1 VLELNLWFGWVW
13 ITVGLVS
20 GAVIGLFFYDA
31 DWLGGYASWRRR
43 MVRLGHI
50 SFLGTGLLN
59 LAAVFTVAVFTVS
72 ARTGAV
78 PPVWVS
84 WLFVV
89 GAVTMP
95 AACFLSAWRDGF
107 RRLFFIPV
115 ASLILAA
122 LMLAM
127 QVLR

>member
-1 VLELNLWFGWVW
+1 MPSVLELNLWFGWVW

-20 GAVIGLFFYDA
+20 GAVIGLRFYDA
-31 DWLGGYASWRRR
+31 DWLGGYAAWRRR

-59 LAAVFTVAVFTVS
+59 VAAALTVA
-72 ARTGAV
+72 ARPEMG

-84 WLFVV
+84 WLLVV

-95 AACFLSAWRDGF
+95 AVCFLSAWRDGF
-107 RRLFFIPV
+107 RHLFFIPV
-115 ASLILAA
+115 VSLIVASM
-122 LMLAM
+122 MLA
-127 QVLR
+127 VRGCG